1 MLKLKII
8 NKPKMIKMKCNIEFP
23 EVVLANLQEKEVI
36 PTKEQQEIVPDK
48 NYDGLSKVT
57 VNAITLQDKTITPT
71 VEEQIVFPDNNYN
84 GLNKVTINAV
94 TNEIDENIK
103 SENIKNGVDILGVT
117 GNYVGS
123 KYAPRYIS
131 FYNYRG
137 TELDYEISNLD
148 TKNMTSTSSMFS
160 NCKALKQLNLHN
172 FIKSNIKTIS
182 SMFSDCNTLETIDIS
197 GWDTSN
203 VISVSSMFY
212 NCRNLKSIDISKLKF
227 GKLEQIHHM
236 FYYCN
241 SLTGNL
247 ILPEM
252 DISKCTS
259 LREMFYMCS
268 ASDIIGLENWDTSN
282 ITDMYFAF
290 RNSKIH
296 TLDISK
302 WNLHK
307 GYNMQNMFQECT
319 NLQTLSEFDAQYALQ
334 LNYIF
339 FGTSNLVNFGGLKNL
354 GKAYATTSAAN
365 NGYYTLDLSY
375 CKKLTEQSLIN
386 VLTNLYDIKT
396 KGCKPQKV
404 ILGTTNLAKL
414 TSTEGQQALSSAT
427 EKGWTLS

>member
-1 MLKLKII
+1 MATTAEYLTQ
-8 NKPKMIKMKCNIEFP
+8 
-23 EVVLANLQEKEVI
+23 LQ
-36 PTKEQQEIVPDK
+36 TDK
-48 NYDGLSKVT
+48 
-57 VNAITLQDKTITPT
+57 ATL
-71 VEEQIVFPDNNYN
+71 
-84 GLNKVTINAV
+84 V
-94 TNEIDENIK
+94 TNLVAK
-103 SENIKNGVDILGVT
+103 GVDATNDETFTTLVPKVANIQG
-117 GNYVGS
+117 G

-131 FYNYRG
+131 FYAYTG

-148 TKNMTSTSSMFS
+148 TKNMTSTASMFKNIRNIKS
-160 NCKALKQLNLHN
+160 LNLKG
-172 FIKSNIKTIS
+172 FVKSNIKVLS
-182 SMFSDCNTLETIDIS
+182 NMFYDSNFESIDMS
-197 GWDTSN
+197 EWDTSN
-203 VISVSSMFY
+203 VTSVSGMFY
-212 NCRNLKSIDISKLKF
+212 SCKNLKSIDISKLKF
-227 GKLEQIHHM
+227 GKLGKINGM

-241 SLTGNL
+241 SLTGDL

-302 WNLHK
+302 WNLPK
-307 GYNMQNMFQECT
+307 AYNMQNTFQECT

-365 NGYYTLDLSY
+365 NNYYTLDLSY
-375 CKKLTEQSLIN
+375 CKKLTEQSL
-386 VLTNLYDIKT
+386 LPPKT
-396 KGCKPQKV
+396 PR
-404 ILGTTNLAKL
+404 
-414 TSTEGQQALSSAT
+414 
-427 EKGWTLS
+427 